1 MYIYTWYQWLLF
13 FFLYCFIG
21 WIIESTYVSLKCGH
35 FVNRGFLRLPMLPL
49 YGSGAIIMLWV
60 SLPFQNNLFLVF
72 LSGMI
77 GASVLEYITGWTMER
92 LFKMKYWDY
101 TEQPLNLNGYIC
113 LGTSIAWGFLTI
125 VLTEFIHRPVES
137 VVLDLNPVLCIV
149 LCGIIGVLFVA
160 DAVESTKEAL
170 DLGRVLESMTKMKA
184 ELEEIQLQMAL
195 LKAETADKLSDLRDE
210 QIQRAA
216 NLKGEA
222 AVKITTLKAET
233 AMRTEEK
240 LNALKESA
248 ERRLEAAASIK
259 ETAGKAVPD
268 LSALTERL
276 QFLTENRD
284 KLSKH
289 LGFYRKGLLRGNPT
303 ASSRQFGEALK
314 ELKERLKS

>member
-1 MYIYTWYQWLLF
+1 
-13 FFLYCFIG
+13 
-21 WIIESTYVSLKCGH
+21 
-35 FVNRGFLRLPMLPL
+35 
-49 YGSGAIIMLWV
+49 
-60 SLPFQNNLFLVF
+60 
-72 LSGMI
+72 MI
-77 GASVLEYITGWTMER
+77 GASALEYVTGWTMER

-101 TEQPLNLNGYIC
+101 TNNPFNINGYIC

-125 VLTEFIHRPVES
+125 VLTEFIHRPVET
-137 VVLDLNPVLCIV
+137 VVLDLNPIVCIV
-149 LCGIIGVLFVA
+149 LCGIIGALFVA
-160 DAVESTKEAL
+160 DTVESTKEAL

-184 ELEEIQLQMAL
+184 ELEEIQVQMAL

-233 AMRTEEK
+233 AMRTEETI
-240 LNALKESA
+240 NALKESA
-248 ERRLEAAASIK
+248 ERGLEAASLFK

-268 LSALTERL
+268 LSSLSERL
-276 QFLTENRD
+276 QSLTENRD

-314 ELKERLKS
+314 ELKERLKN

>member
-1 MYIYTWYQWLLF
+1 
-13 FFLYCFIG
+13 
-21 WIIESTYVSLKCGH
+21 
-35 FVNRGFLRLPMLPL
+35 
-49 YGSGAIIMLWV
+49 
-60 SLPFQNNLFLVF
+60 
-72 LSGMI
+72 
-77 GASVLEYITGWTMER
+77 
-92 LFKMKYWDY
+92 
-101 TEQPLNLNGYIC
+101 
-113 LGTSIAWGFLTI
+113 
-125 VLTEFIHRPVES
+125 
-137 VVLDLNPVLCIV
+137 
-149 LCGIIGVLFVA
+149 
-160 DAVESTKEAL
+160 
-170 DLGRVLESMTKMKA
+170 MTKMKA

-276 QFLTENRD
+276 QSLTENRD